1 MKYTVSLPEITKVI
15 MTNAPQELPGDE
27 KESLVSIYIQDCT
40 AHIDFY
46 IMSWHRESGCFF
58 ALVDPLPDPQ
68 VLDLE
73 YVSFSFLRD
82 HDLFY
87 SVYPK
92 KKPSL
97 VQFSRSVVSG
107 SLQPHESRHARPPCH
122 HQLPE
127 FTQTHV
133 HRVGDAI

>member
-27 KESLVSIYIQDCT
+27 KESPVSVYIQDCT

-46 IMSWHRESGCFF
+46 IMSWHRESSCFF

-92 KKPSL
+92 KKRPRYKKIYNRILPMKYEIPS
-97 VQFSRSVVSG
+97 
-107 SLQPHESRHARPPCH
+107 
-122 HQLPE
+122 
-127 FTQTHV
+127 
-133 HRVGDAI
+133 

>member
-87 SVYPK
+87 SVETGITSEPVSHY
-92 KKPSL
+92 SL
-97 VQFSRSVVSG
+97 SRAACDNFVKLALSFSIHLICIG
-107 SLQPHESRHARPPCH
+107 AP
-122 HQLPE
+122 
-127 FTQTHV
+127 
-133 HRVGDAI
+133 